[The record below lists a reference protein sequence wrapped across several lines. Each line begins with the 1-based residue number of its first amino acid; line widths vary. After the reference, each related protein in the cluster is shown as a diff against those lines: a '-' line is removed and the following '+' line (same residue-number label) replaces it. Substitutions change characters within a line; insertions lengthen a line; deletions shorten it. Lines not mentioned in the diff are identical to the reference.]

1 MGIAN
6 MTAVTNK
13 HVPFQEAFRVIPFV
27 GAFFFDL
34 VDALIVKIFI
44 GLTITAYKPIP

>member
-6 MTAVTNK
+6 MTAATNK

-27 GAFFFDL
+27 GTFFIDM
-34 VDALIVKIFI
+34 VNALIVKFFV